1 MEKSN
6 SKLVSAS
13 LSTNHNNDSAVSLL
27 KQEYEAQQSLFEMQ
41 PALVKRFLE
50 SQASQLADAVMQN
63 IPQIR
68 FILPDK
74 VIVQD
79 EQTNGKITY
88 KIPNES
94 REQLAGGLID
104 RLTRA
109 GARNALRQRLSELE
123 QSTDKGISNAAL
135 LIKHALV
142 MYMVYDMLPSGR
154 TVTYLAAEGEEIPS
168 IPKADDLEADSAI
181 TATSDA
187 IVEETQQE
195 LDRGELL
202 VPFVPYARRFY
213 LPQWIAFDDQD
224 NLLVNSITEA
234 EAHIASMQ
242 RFLNVLHTAVSIAPY
257 IVVDKEYQRKRYGM
271 LGQLVNQGRAFARYQ
286 TNEIIRTI
294 KKRAAANDL
303 NRGLSLSLPYFDDQE
318 LQLNT
323 HYFEI
328 IPSGRIMFVP
338 AFVVRAARRE
348 QAMVAQDTRLSPSTR
363 KHLLDLLDRLEK
375 SFETKS

>member
-13 LSTNHNNDSAVSLL
+13 LSTNQNNDSAVSLL

-79 EQTNGKITY
+79 EQTNEKITY

-142 MYMVYDMLPSGR
+142 IYMVYDMLPSGR

-363 KHLLDLLDRLEK
+363 KHLLDLLHRLEK

>member
-13 LSTNHNNDSAVSLL
+13 LSTNQNNDSAVSLL

-79 EQTNGKITY
+79 EQGNGKITY

-363 KHLLDLLDRLEK
+363 KHLLDLLHRLEK